1 MNLYAESSAV
11 LAWLLGEAAGQDIRV
26 LLGEA
31 DTVVATDL
39 PLVECDR
46 TVCRMSALGIID
58 EQATAD
64 CRRQFTAEIAHWTI
78 LPFAPQI
85 IARARQPFPNEPI
98 RAFDALHVASALH
111 AQTAFPDL
119 AMLSLDERVR
129 RVARSLGLP
138 LLPS

>member
-11 LAWLLGEAAGQDIRV
+11 LAWLLGEAAGHDIRV

-39 PLVECDR
+39 TLVECDR

-58 EQATAD
+58 EQAKAD
-64 CRRQFTAEIAHWTI
+64 CRRQFTAEIVHWTI

-98 RAFDALHVASALH
+98 RALDALHVSSALH
-111 AQTAFPDL
+111 ARAAFPDL

-129 RVARSLGLP
+129 RVAGSLGLP
-138 LLPS
+138 VLPS